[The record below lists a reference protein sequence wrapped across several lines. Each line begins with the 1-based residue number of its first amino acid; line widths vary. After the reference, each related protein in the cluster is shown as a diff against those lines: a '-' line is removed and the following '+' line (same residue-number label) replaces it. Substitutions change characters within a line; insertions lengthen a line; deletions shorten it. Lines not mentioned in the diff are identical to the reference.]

1 MANVECNSVHS
12 FSSNKHLR
20 QQHLFSLISMLCAP
34 RQSIPASDM
43 CRLIVD
49 SRLSWAVEP
58 IDGRSSWLYLSGAAQ
73 ARKIA
78 DCLVLSAD

>member
-1 MANVECNSVHS
+1 MANAECNSVHS

-20 QQHLFSLISMLCAP
+20 QQHLFSLISALCAP
-34 RQSIPASDM
+34 RRSLPETDM

-58 IDGRSSWLYLSGAAQ
+58 IDGDTSWLYLPKPARMRQQ
-73 ARKIA
+73 AGVWVLTA
-78 DCLVLSAD
+78 D